1 MSAAYT
7 GVNVPHI
14 LFDPGPGTAQE
25 IGVML
30 GFIAAFVL
38 SMSVYLL
45 FWKSMSI
52 RYSPHFLDQL
62 SGRSRSRVRGLI
74 EFYGIV
80 GNKRSERK
88 ELARRAAL
96 IQQGESVLGKSGIE
110 LEVLGETFNND
121 TLRRWTWGGV
131 QAF

>member
-25 IGVML
+25 VGVML

-45 FWKSMSI
+45 FWKRTSSSFLRGFTSDLWAFSI
-52 RYSPHFLDQL
+52 ACL
-62 SGRSRSRVRGLI
+62 GGLT
-74 EFYGIV
+74 EVGCIV

-88 ELARRAAL
+88 ELARRTAL
-96 IQQGESVLGKSGIE
+96 IQQGESALGESGVE
-110 LEVLGETFNND
+110 LEVLGERFDND